1 MSYASLDDVYNNSPL
16 SHVNKQEA
24 GRAAQ
29 IYQDARRPDL
39 TGVIAGHGFQQQII
53 NETDMGDPRNH
64 INYAAQPG
72 TIVSE
77 LTGKPIAREAFH
89 NNQVPFIGRGVMQ
102 NTNAHAYDTL
112 LSKYTGNGD
121 VAHREKKMEVAS
133 FADVRANSGNWVNGT
148 PALTRYGLENRYYA
162 SRFRQGEKPFQD
174 MKVGPALNAG
184 FGTEGQG
191 GVQQANSLDF
201 ARAQANRI
209 INNRLPNNPKI
220 SYTPLVTPGALP
232 GGVRGV
238 QAAVTKHKP
247 ERWYRNEPERYFITG
262 GAIKAQTLREKV
274 IAKATKRQNHRAYYG
289 GLGTSGITKPTKDPG
304 VRKSRRNNF
313 MADSIRNAFRGDG
326 WTVSDSAN
334 EQGVGDYGLKSIENK
349 PNERDVTQKREQ
361 RLNLTSNVKKLITP
375 VVDVIRRTRKENF
388 IGNIRPDGNMKAQ
401 IPSKLTVHDPNDVA
415 RTTVKETTEDNS
427 HIGFMKGRTALT
439 VYDPND
445 VARTTIKE
453 TTEENAHSG
462 FLKGPVSNTVKDPE
476 DVARTTL
483 KELNIHNTAPYINCK
498 PQQPTSLRVYDPDDV
513 ARTTLKEMTED
524 ANHMGFVQ
532 YRDGLHAGAY
542 TSTRVDM
549 RPTHKQFNTNYY
561 YTGVPSAEVGKGG
574 GRGYLA
580 ARYKAKNTIKQF
592 LSDYEYSG
600 GAGFYQPKQ
609 VSYSSAYNAHLNPN
623 KETISQGRAPT
634 EVREKLTAGGDMV
647 NLAYN
652 RKIEADRVNIR
663 EPAETFVFQAPPQKN
678 MCGMTTVKQ
687 NLPEDVQRSRLDPD
701 LLNAYRENPYTQSL
715 SSAA

>member
-16 SHVNKQEA
+16 SQVNRQEA
-24 GRAAQ
+24 GRAAN

-39 TGVIAGHGFQQQII
+39 TGVIAGHGFQQQIV

-72 TIVSE
+72 TVVSE
-77 LTGKPIAREAFH
+77 LTGKPIAREEFH
-89 NNQVPFIGRGVMQ
+89 SNQVPFIGRGVMQ
-102 NTNAHAYDTL
+102 NTNAHAFDTL

-133 FADVRANSGNWVNGT
+133 FADVRENSGNWVNGT
-148 PALTRYGLENRYYA
+148 PAMTRYGLENRYYA

-174 MKVGPALNAG
+174 IKVGPALNAG

-191 GVQQANSLDF
+191 GFQQANAQDF
-201 ARAQANRI
+201 ARARANRI

-238 QAAVTKHKP
+238 QAAVTKQRP
-247 ERWYRNEPERYFITG
+247 ERWYRNDPDRYFITG

-274 IAKATKRQNHRAYYG
+274 NAKATKRQNHKAYYG
-289 GLGTSGITKPTKDPG
+289 GLGTSGVTKPTKDPG

-326 WTVSDSAN
+326 WIVNDSAN
-334 EQGVGDYGLKSIENK
+334 EQGVGDYGLRAIENK
-349 PNERDVTQKREQ
+349 PNERDVSQKREQ

-401 IPSKLTVHDPNDVA
+401 IPSKLTV
-415 RTTVKETTEDNS
+415 
-427 HIGFMKGRTALT
+427 
-439 VYDPND
+439 YDPND

-476 DVARTTL
+476 DVARTTI
-483 KELNIHNTAPYINCK
+483 KELSIHNTAPYINCK

-524 ANHMGFVQ
+524 ANHTGFIQ

-549 RPTHKQFNTNYY
+549 RPTHKQFNSNYY

-609 VSYSSAYNAHLNPN
+609 VSYSASYNAHLNPN

-634 EVREKLTAGGDMV
+634 EVREKLAAGGDLV

-652 RKIEADRVNIR
+652 RKIEGDRVNIR
-663 EPAETFVFQAPPQKN
+663 EPSETFVFQAPPQKN
-678 MCGMTTVKQ
+678 MCGLTTVKQ
-687 NLPEDVQRSRLDPD
+687 NLPEDVQRSRLDGD
-701 LLNAYRENPYTQSL
+701 LLNAFRENPYTQSL
-715 SSAA
+715 NSAA

>member
-16 SHVNKQEA
+16 SQANKQEA
-24 GRAAQ
+24 GRAAN

-39 TGVIAGHGFQQQII
+39 TGVIAGHGFQQQIV
-53 NETDMGDPRNH
+53 NQTDMGDPRNH
-64 INYAAQPG
+64 IKYSAQPG
-72 TIVSE
+72 TVVSE
-77 LTGKPIAREAFH
+77 LTGKPIAREDFH

-102 NTNAHAYDTL
+102 NTNSHAFDTL

-121 VAHREKKMEVAS
+121 VAHREKKVEVAS

-148 PALTRYGLENRYYA
+148 PAMTRYGLENRYYA

-174 MKVGPALNAG
+174 IKVGPALNAG

-191 GVQQANSLDF
+191 GYQQANAQDF
-201 ARAQANRI
+201 ARARANRI

-238 QAAVTKHKP
+238 QAAVTKQRP
-247 ERWYRNEPERYFITG
+247 ERWYRNDPDRYFITG

-274 IAKATKRQNHRAYYG
+274 NAKATKRQNHKAYYG
-289 GLGTSGITKPTKDPG
+289 GLGTSGVTKPTKDPG

-326 WTVSDSAN
+326 WIVNDSAN
-334 EQGVGDYGLKSIENK
+334 EQGVGDYGLRAIENK
-349 PNERDVTQKREQ
+349 PNERDVSQKREQ

-401 IPSKLTVHDPNDVA
+401 IPSKLTVYDPNDIA
-415 RTTVKETTEDNS
+415 RTTV
-427 HIGFMKGRTALT
+427 
-439 VYDPND
+439 
-445 VARTTIKE
+445 KE

-476 DVARTTL
+476 DVARTTI
-483 KELNIHNTAPYINCK
+483 KELSIHNTAPYINCK

-524 ANHMGFVQ
+524 ANHTGFIP
-532 YRDGLHAGAY
+532 YRDGIHAGAY

-549 RPTHKQFNTNYY
+549 RPTHKQFNSNYY

-609 VSYSSAYNAHLNPN
+609 VSYGSAYNAHLNPN

-634 EVREKLTAGGDMV
+634 EVREKLAAGGDLV

-652 RKIEADRVNIR
+652 RKIEGDRVNIR
-663 EPAETFVFQAPPQKN
+663 EPSETFVFQAPPQKN
-678 MCGMTTVKQ
+678 MCGLTTVKQ
-687 NLPEDVQRSRLDPD
+687 NLPEDVQRSRLDGD
-701 LLNAYRENPYTQSL
+701 LLNAFRENPYTQSL
-715 SSAA
+715 NSAA

>member
-1 MSYASLDDVYNNSPL
+1 MSYASLNDVYSNSPL
-16 SHVNKQEA
+16 SQVNKQEA
-24 GRAAQ
+24 GRASQ

-53 NETDMGDPRNH
+53 NESDMGDPRNH

-72 TIVSE
+72 TVVSE
-77 LTGKPIAREAFH
+77 LTGKPIAREDFH
-89 NNQVPFIGRGVMQ
+89 SNQVPFIGRGVMQ
-102 NTNAHAYDTL
+102 NTNSHAYDTL

-133 FADVRANSGNWVNGT
+133 FADVRENSGNWVNGT
-148 PALTRYGLENRYYA
+148 PALTRYGMENRYYA

-174 MKVGPALNAG
+174 MKVGPALNSG

-191 GVQQANSLDF
+191 GFQQSNSLEF
-201 ARAQANRI
+201 ARARANRI

-247 ERWYRNEPERYFITG
+247 ERWYRNEPDRYFITG
-262 GAIKAQTLREKV
+262 GAIKAQALREKV
-274 IAKATKRQNHRAYYG
+274 NAKATKRQNHRAYYG
-289 GLGTSGITKPTKDPG
+289 GLGTIGITKPTKDPA

-313 MADSIRNAFRGDG
+313 MADSIRNAFNGDG
-326 WTVSDSAN
+326 WTVNDSAN

-349 PNERDVTQKREQ
+349 PNERDITQKREQ
-361 RLNLTSNVKKLITP
+361 RLNLTSNIKKLIIP

-401 IPSKLTVHDPNDVA
+401 IPSKLTV
-415 RTTVKETTEDNS
+415 
-427 HIGFMKGRTALT
+427 
-439 VYDPND
+439 YDPND
-445 VARTTIKE
+445 IARTTIKE

-476 DVARTTL
+476 DVPRTTL
-483 KELNIHNTAPYINCK
+483 KEINIHNNAPYINCK

-524 ANHMGFVQ
+524 ANHMGFIQ

-542 TSTRVDM
+542 TSVRVDM
-549 RPTHKQFNTNYY
+549 RPTHKQFNSNYY

-634 EVREKLTAGGDMV
+634 EVREMLPAGGDLV

-652 RKIEADRVNIR
+652 KKIEADRVNIR
-663 EPAETFVFQAPPQKN
+663 EPSETFVYQAPPQKN
-678 MCGMTTVKQ
+678 MCGLTTIKQ
-687 NLPEDVQRSRLDPD
+687 NLPEDVQRSRLNPE
-701 LLNAYRENPYTQSL
+701 LLNAFRENPYTQSL
-715 SSAA
+715 NSAV

>member
-16 SHVNKQEA
+16 SQVNKQEA
-24 GRAAQ
+24 GRAAK
-29 IYQDARRPDL
+29 IYQDAQRPDL
-39 TGVIAGHGFQQQII
+39 TGVIAGHGFQQQIV

-72 TIVSE
+72 TVVSE
-77 LTGKPIAREAFH
+77 LTGKPIAREDFH
-89 NNQVPFIGRGVMQ
+89 NNQVPFIGRGIMQ
-102 NTNAHAYDTL
+102 NTNSHAFDTL

-133 FADVRANSGNWVNGT
+133 FADVRVNSGNWVNGT

-174 MKVGPALNAG
+174 IKVGPALNAG

-191 GVQQANSLDF
+191 GFQQANSLEF
-201 ARAQANRI
+201 ARARANRI

-220 SYTPLVTPGALP
+220 SYTPLITPGALP

-238 QAAVTKHKP
+238 QAAVTKHRP
-247 ERWYRNEPERYFITG
+247 ERWYRNDPDRYFITG
-262 GAIKAQTLREKV
+262 GAIKAQALREKV
-274 IAKATKRQNHRAYYG
+274 NAKATKRQNHKAYYG
-289 GLGTSGITKPTKDPG
+289 GLGTGNITKPTRDPG
-304 VRKSRRNNF
+304 VKKSRRNNF
-313 MADSIRNAFRGDG
+313 MADSIRNAFLGDG
-326 WTVSDSAN
+326 WIVNDSAN

-361 RLNLTSNVKKLITP
+361 RLNLTSNIKKLITP

-388 IGNIRPDGNMKAQ
+388 IGNIRPDGNMSAQ
-401 IPSKLTVHDPNDVA
+401 IPNK
-415 RTTVKETTEDNS
+415 
-427 HIGFMKGRTALT
+427 LT

-445 VARTTIKE
+445 IARTTVKE

-476 DVARTTL
+476 DVARTTI
-483 KELNIHNTAPYINCK
+483 KELSIHNTAPYINCK
-498 PQQPTSLRVYDPDDV
+498 PQQPTTLRVYDPDDV

-524 ANHMGFVQ
+524 ANHTGFIQ
-532 YRDGLHAGAY
+532 YRDGIHAGAY

-549 RPTHKQFNTNYY
+549 RPTHKQFNSNYY

-600 GAGFYQPKQ
+600 NAGFYQPKQ
-609 VSYSSAYNAHLNPN
+609 VSYGSAYNAHLNPN

-634 EVREKLTAGGDMV
+634 EVREKLSAGSDLL
-647 NLAYN
+647 NFAFN
-652 RKIEADRVNIR
+652 KKIEADRINIR
-663 EPAETFVFQAPPQKN
+663 EPSETFVFQAPPQKN
-678 MCGMTTVKQ
+678 MCGLTTVKQ
-687 NLPEDVQRSRLDPD
+687 NLPENVQRSRLDAD
-701 LLNAYRENPYTQSL
+701 LLKAFHENPYTQSL